1 MWVAE
6 REVREQIA
14 ISAWDSKGNPVEIVV
29 AVARIDR
36 EHCTVRIAVDA
47 PQDIKLQR
55 VEHAKNARDNVSDR
69 PSGRVDL

>member
-6 REVREQIA
+6 RRAREQVA

-55 VEHAKNARDNVSDR
+55 VEHAKNARNNAGNR
-69 PSGRVDL
+69 